1 MSSTGHRHNM
11 IYSQKRVWEKRSLIH
26 PRRNRFHRHPMRPL
40 SPSGTAPTPHGFQRP
55 RRRSKSVRRGSDDT
69 AKRAGRRPSVH
80 RLDDAGSRLQRYTV
94 ADGDH
99 ALDAVFRRHGNLNGV
114 HSAVLAKVEFA
125 VYHRIAKVSHGRV
138 CGN

>member
-11 IYSQKRVWEKRSLIH
+11 IYSQKRVWGKFSAVH

-55 RRRSKSVRRGSDDT
+55 RRRSGSDRRGSDDP

-80 RLDDAGSRLQRYTV
+80 RSDDAGSRSLR
-94 ADGDH
+94 
-99 ALDAVFRRHGNLNGV
+99 
-114 HSAVLAKVEFA
+114 
-125 VYHRIAKVSHGRV
+125 
-138 CGN
+138 